1 MLFFVCCPTFWIT
14 PPKTLHDKLWG
25 ERHRPPCTPSP
36 EGPTVGLPHS
46 LEIPQNFE
54 RSGLTS
60 SLWTGP
66 RSVFCNA
73 EGGSLWKRSW
83 CNRYSWKQG
92 PSRKSSLDKGCSR
105 EGGVFRQI
113 SLPPW
118 KAFSQFPAP
127 QGFGQPEEAV
137 GTVNRVLRPS
147 SLRVKWDK
155 VLLRQ
160 TVKKPLGRNSDSPR
174 VSTSRDQN
182 ICSGYFI
189 SP

>member
-1 MLFFVCCPTFWIT
+1 MH
-14 PPKTLHDKLWG
+14 HDKLWG

-36 EGPTVGLPHS
+36 TVGLPRS
-46 LEIPQNFE
+46 LEIPQNFG

-73 EGGSLWKRSW
+73 EGGPLWKRSW
-83 CNRYSWKQG
+83 WKRYSRKRG
-92 PSRKSSLDKGCSR
+92 PSRKSSLDKGGAER
-105 EGGVFRQI
+105 GVFRQI
-113 SLPPW
+113 PLPPW
-118 KAFSQFPAP
+118 TAFSQSPAP

-137 GTVNRVLRPS
+137 GTVNRVCRPS

-155 VLLRQ
+155 VPLRQ

-182 ICSGYFI
+182 ICSGFI